1 MSIDFKGREAFD
13 LYLQCYQLILRHQIW
28 FMVHSNGLPTEREVR
43 LGALRIPSIPD
54 LWLLM

>member
-28 FMVHSNGLPTEREVR
+28 FMVHSKGLPAELEVR
-43 LGALRIPSIPD
+43 LRALSIPSIPD
-54 LWLLM
+54 L